1 MNTDADHFGNSIT
14 AADTAAI
21 KLVNS
26 TTCMNGRSIS
36 ACALASDSPGHN
48 TSTTG
53 NDIGVNITTWR
64 AAMSPSDLGGIRVC
78 TWAFGC
84 ITQ

>member
-1 MNTDADHFGNSIT
+1 M
-14 AADTAAI
+14 
-21 KLVNS
+21 
-26 TTCMNGRSIS
+26 
-36 ACALASDSPGHN
+36 CALASDSPGHN

-53 NDIGVNITTWR
+53 NHIGVNITTWR

-78 TWAFGC
+78 TCAFGC